1 MDPDLDPNM
10 QHWQDRLDSLQW
22 VIGSIRLA
30 VRQRPDLT
38 ETKPRAASVED
49 TGATDPAIRF
59 VVLALLAVDGILSA
73 LAGALLL
80 PFYIGS
86 IPFPISGLISGL
98 VNAALVWAAGRWT
111 RSPRVAALPLWTWLL
126 TVAVMSM
133 GGPGD
138 DVILG
143 GSRRDG
149 LRSPAADRAGCHC
162 RRSGCCGGTAT
173 APDAR
178 PCFEPGRRP
187 PAGPGLPL
195 R

>member
-1 MDPDLDPNM
+1 MG
-10 QHWQDRLDSLQW
+10 HRLDTLPS
-22 VIGSIRLA
+22 
-30 VRQRPDLT
+30 RQRSDLT

-49 TGATDPAIRF
+49 AGATDPAIR
-59 VVLALLAVDGILSA
+59 VVALALFAVDGILSA

-126 TVAVMSM
+126 TVAVMSI

-138 DVILG
+138 DVIFGGQGLMAYGALLLVVLG
-143 GSRRDG
+143 VAPPVWVLWRR
-149 LRSPAADRAGCHC
+149 RAK
-162 RRSGCCGGTAT
+162 S
-173 APDAR
+173 
-178 PCFEPGRRP
+178 
-187 PAGPGLPL
+187 
-195 R
+195 